1 MKRLKFIAKNAIV
14 AIAFMGITELAFAGV
29 QNPGGGVPGA
39 GGGVPGVPGVLGAGG
54 GVPGVPGVPGAGG
67 GVPGL
72 PGAGGGVPGLP
83 GAGGGQQ
90 TVRPA
95 VIQRPGWTPAMGA
108 MSADM
113 ALSLL
118 MGNGFMARAYYN
130 GVPDLSSGKGAKR
143 VRTRD
148 LIKVKLRNIIVPYV
162 DPLDSMTMKETMERL
177 SNLFRESDPSKQG
190 FNLAV
195 NPFID
200 PGGAAVTPKPGG
212 GGAGS
217 GGGGMGIDPVTGL
230 PTGGGGGA
238 GVPNIDPVTGL
249 PIGGGGMGEPGL
261 GGGGMGEPGLGGP
274 GIGEPGLGG
283 PGMGEPGL
291 GGPGLGGPGLGGPG
305 FGGGAGGGGSAMKGA
320 FDPEVVKVNGLGSP
334 MVNMTAKQI
343 LDIVTMSFD
352 HPIQY
357 VVMDQGIMFFQ
368 QDKKFAGTVTQTF
381 QLNLNSRTL
390 QQLGLQTPQ
399 LGGGGG
405 QNGGGQ
411 NGGGQNGG
419 GGMGPGGPGGGYPGG
434 GSGGMGP
441 GGGGPMGGDP
451 SGGIEKNIG
460 KFRPF
465 NSMGGYQFNPSRSGY
480 GRPRAGERR

>member
-1 MKRLKFIAKNAIV
+1 MKRLKFIARNAIV
-14 AIAFMGITELAFAGV
+14 AVASMGITELAFAGV
-29 QNPGGGVPGA
+29 QNPGGGVPGF
-39 GGGVPGVPGVLGAGG
+39 
-54 GVPGVPGVPGAGG
+54 PGANGV
-67 GVPGL
+67 VPGL
-72 PGAGGGVPGLP
+72 PGANGVVPGLP
-83 GAGGGQQ
+83 GANGVVPGLPGANGVVPGLPGANGVVPGLPGANGGQQ

-217 GGGGMGIDPVTGL
+217 GGGGNGIDPVTGMPIGGGGGGGSPSIDPVTGL
-230 PTGGGGGA
+230 P
-238 GVPNIDPVTGL
+238 
-249 PIGGGGMGEPGL
+249 EPGL
-261 GGGGMGEPGLGGP
+261 GGG

-283 PGMGEPGL
+283 GGMGEPGL

-305 FGGGAGGGGSAMKGA
+305 LGGPGLGGGAGGVGTAMQGA

-368 QDKKFAGTVTQTF
+368 QDIKFAGTVTQTF

-419 GGMGPGGPGGGYPGG
+419 GGMGPSGGYPGG
-434 GSGGMGP
+434 SSGGMGP
-441 GGGGPMGGDP
+441 GGPGGPGGGP
-451 SGGIEKNIG
+451 GPGTTAEKNLG

-465 NSMGGYQFNPSRSGY
+465 NSMGGYQFNPFRSGY
-480 GRPRAGERR
+480 GRPRAEERR

>member
-14 AIAFMGITELAFAGV
+14 AIASLSITELASAGV
-29 QNPGGGVPGA
+29 QNPGGGVPG
-39 GGGVPGVPGVLGAGG
+39 VPGLPGAGG
-54 GVPGVPGVPGAGG
+54 GVPGLPGAGG

-130 GVPDLSSGKGAKR
+130 GVPDLSSGKGVKR

-230 PTGGGGGA
+230 PTGGGGGGGA

-261 GGGGMGEPGLGGP
+261 GGGGMGEPGLGG
-274 GIGEPGLGG
+274 G
-283 PGMGEPGL
+283 GMGEPGL

-305 FGGGAGGGGSAMKGA
+305 LGGPGLGGPGAGGGGSAMKGA

-357 VVMDQGIMFFQ
+357 VVMDQGVMFFQ

-411 NGGGQNGG
+411 NGGGGMPPGFGG
-419 GGMGPGGPGGGYPGG
+419 GGMGPGGPGGDGYPGG
-434 GSGGMGP
+434 GSGGLDPGGP
-441 GGGGPMGGDP
+441 G
-451 SGGIEKNIG
+451 GGIEKNMG

-465 NSMGGYQFNPSRSGY
+465 NSMGGYQFNPSSSGY